1 MLFSTNNG
9 PVNVV
14 QSEHGIECISFAPS
28 SSELKLL
35 ACGSLE
41 GQISIWDY
49 SKYSLRT
56 VCESPVPNDGVLR

>member
-1 MLFSTNNG
+1 M
-9 PVNVV
+9 
-14 QSEHGIECISFAPS
+14 QSEHGIECIAFAPS

-49 SKYSLRT
+49 TKYSLRT
-56 VCESPVPNDGVLR
+56 VCESPVPNDGILR